1 MGLIWVPM
9 GLMYV
14 NSMFQGVQYIFSSL
28 FIYFFPF
35 SALKEEVIP
44 RKQGLLKFPVN

>member
-1 MGLIWVPM
+1 MKEHNAHSKGFFTGKRSVPN
-9 GLMYV
+9 G
-14 NSMFQGVQYIFSSL
+14 STHI

-35 SALKEEVIP
+35 SLLKEEVIP

>member
-1 MGLIWVPM
+1 M

-35 SALKEEVIP
+35 SALKEKIIP